1 MLNVSPDSLP
11 YAFASVWHPAYAGTL
26 LIAALLL
33 LMLQQARPPVPNLL
47 RNSLIFLGLAGLLMT
62 AAAITA
68 WSGTAETAALLDSLA
83 ILVLGI
89 LVIRLAG
96 LTLFRVLLPIMRLQP
111 PRILEDILIVVA
123 YLIWGLLRLRYA
135 GLDLGSLVATSAV
148 ITAIIAFSMQDT
160 LGNIL
165 GGIALQLDDSIH
177 IGDWIKVDDVSGR
190 VVEVHWR
197 HTAVRTRNGEVVIL
211 PNSLLMKSKFTV
223 VSSAETPQWRRWV
236 YFSLSLEVPPQ
247 RVIGAVEKALGS
259 AEIPL
264 VSRNPAPNCVLMEF
278 KEGIGSYAVRY
289 WLTDALADDPTD
301 SHVRVHLYAALQ
313 RQGWRLVPP
322 AQDVRLN
329 AESEERNSREREQEL
344 AVRRKNLSRVKLLAH
359 LSEEEINHIAQ
370 SLTYA
375 QFVKG
380 DAMTRQGAVAHWLY
394 VLIEGEADVWLE
406 TEGQPRRHMTTLTA
420 GAIFGER
427 GMLTGEPR
435 RATVTARTDAECY
448 RIDKKNFEK
457 IMEARPEM
465 AEAFARIMTEQDR
478 EREAMQKEW
487 QALDHD
493 QHRARLLQ
501 SIRRFFR
508 LDPAA

>member
-1 MLNVSPDSLP
+1 MPIVPHDT
-11 YAFASVWHPAYAGTL
+11 FAGALAANWHPAYGK
-26 LIAALLL
+26 ALLL
-33 LMLQQARPPVPNLL
+33 VAVLLLLLQRARPVVPHLL
-47 RNSLIFLGLAGLLMT
+47 RNTSVFLGLAAVLVLG
-62 AAAITA
+62 AAATA
-68 WSGTAETAALLDSLA
+68 WSGTAQTASLIDNIA
-83 ILVLGI
+83 VLVLGI

-96 LTLFRVLLPIMRLQP
+96 LTLFRVLLPILRLQP

-123 YLIWGLLRLRYA
+123 YLVWGLLRLRYA

-211 PNSLLMKSKFTV
+211 PNSLLMKSKFV
-223 VSSAETPQWRRWV
+223 VVGSADIPQWRRWV
-236 YFSLSLEVPPQ
+236 YFSLSIDIPPQ
-247 RVIGAVEKALGS
+247 RVIAAVEKALGS
-259 AEIPL
+259 ADIAL
-264 VSRNPAPNCVLMEF
+264 VSRTPPPNCVLMDF
-278 KEGIGSYAVRY
+278 KEGIAAYAVRY

-313 RQGWRLVPP
+313 RQGWRIMPP
-322 AQDVRLN
+322 AHEVRLQGPD
-329 AESEERNSREREQEL
+329 AERDSRAQEQEL
-344 AVRRKNLSRVKLLAH
+344 AIRRKHLSRIKLFGH
-359 LSEEEINHIAQ
+359 LSAAEIDHLAQ

-380 DAMTRQGAVAHWLY
+380 DVMTRQGAVAHWLY
-394 VLIEGEADVWLE
+394 VLIDGEADVWYE
-406 TEGQPRRHMTTLTA
+406 AEGLPRRHLTTLTA
-420 GAIFGER
+420 GNVFGER

-465 AEAFARIMTEQDR
+465 AEAFAHIMTEQDK
-478 EREAMQKEW
+478 EREAVQKELA
-487 QALDHD
+487 ALDHD

-508 LDPAA
+508 LEGAA

>member
-1 MLNVSPDSLP
+1 MLNVPVDSLP
-11 YAFASVWHPAYAGTL
+11 SAFALAWHPAYASTL

-33 LMLQQARPPVPNLL
+33 LMLQRARPLVPNLL
-47 RNSLIFLGLAGLLMT
+47 RNSLILMGLAALLVLST
-62 AAAITA
+62 AFTS
-68 WSGTAETAALLDSLA
+68 WSGTAQTAALLDSLA
-83 ILVLGI
+83 TLVLGI

-123 YLIWGLLRLRYA
+123 YLVWGLLRLRYA

-223 VSSAETPQWRRWV
+223 VSSADTPQWRRWV
-236 YFSLSLEVPPQ
+236 YFSLSLDVPPQ
-247 RVIGAVEKALGS
+247 RVISAVEKALGS

-264 VSRNPAPNCVLMEF
+264 VSRHPAPSCVLMDF
-278 KEGIGSYAVRY
+278 KDGIGAYALRY

-313 RQGWRLVPP
+313 RHGWRLVAP
-322 AQDVRLN
+322 ARDVRLSTEN
-329 AESEERNSREREQEL
+329 EERSSRAREQEL
-344 AVRRKNLSRVKLLAH
+344 IVRRKNLSRIKLLAH
-359 LSEEEINHIAQ
+359 LSDEEINHLAQ

-394 VLIEGEADVWLE
+394 VLIQGEADVWFE
-406 TEGQPRRHMTTLTA
+406 TAGQPRRHLAMLTA

-478 EREAMQKEW
+478 EREALQKEW

-493 QHRARLLQ
+493 QHRVRLLM

-508 LDPAA
+508 LEPGS

>member
-1 MLNVSPDSLP
+1 MLNVPVDSLP
-11 YAFASVWHPAYAGTL
+11 SAFVGAWHPAYGSSL

-33 LMLQQARPPVPNLL
+33 LMLQRAQPPVPNLL
-47 RNSLIFLGLAGLLMT
+47 RNSLIFLGLVVILVIAT
-62 AAAITA
+62 AITA
-68 WSGTAETAALLDSLA
+68 WSGTAQTTTLLDNLA
-83 ILVLGI
+83 TLVLGI

-123 YLIWGLLRLRYA
+123 YLVWGLLRLRYA

-211 PNSLLMKSKFTV
+211 PNSLLMKAKFTV
-223 VSSAETPQWRRWV
+223 VSSADTPQWRRWV
-236 YFSLSLEVPPQ
+236 YFSLSLDVPPQ
-247 RVIGAVEKALGS
+247 RVISAVENALGN

-264 VSRNPAPNCVLMEF
+264 VSHNPAPNCVLMDF
-278 KEGIGSYAVRY
+278 REGIASYALRY

-313 RQGWRLVPP
+313 RQGWRMVSP
-322 AQDVRLN
+322 AHDVRVN
-329 AESEERNSREREQEL
+329 TENEDRSSREHEQEMS
-344 AVRRKNLSRVKLLAH
+344 VRRKNLSRIKLLSH
-359 LSEEEINHIAQ
+359 LSEEELNHLAQ

-394 VLIEGEADVWLE
+394 VLIQGEADVWFE
-406 TEGQPRRHMTTLTA
+406 AAGQPRRHLTTLTA
-420 GAIFGER
+420 GSVFGER

-435 RATVTARTDAECY
+435 RASVTARTDAECY

-478 EREAMQKEW
+478 EREALQKEW
-487 QALDHD
+487 QSLDHD
-493 QHRARLLQ
+493 QHRDRLLL

-508 LDPAA
+508 LDTGA